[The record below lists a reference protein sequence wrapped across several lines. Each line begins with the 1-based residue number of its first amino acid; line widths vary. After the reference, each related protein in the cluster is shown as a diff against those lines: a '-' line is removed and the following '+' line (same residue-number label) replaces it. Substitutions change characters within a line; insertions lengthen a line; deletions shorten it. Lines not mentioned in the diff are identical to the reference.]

1 LYKYQNYLI
10 KLFSYIFNFEA
21 QLENIKRRSP
31 NNDDI
36 SLSPNIVKKLIM
48 IARERREDV
57 WV

>member
-1 LYKYQNYLI
+1 
-10 KLFSYIFNFEA
+10 LFSYIFNFEA

-36 SLSPNIVKKLIM
+36 SLSANIVKKLIM